1 VDSDD
6 ELDDFRY
13 EAPLENLISP
23 SEDLTLQ
30 EEENNNKAEERKTKQ
45 VWLSKACQQTNLSV
59 QVAQLLQLK

>member
-45 VWLSKACQQTNLSV
+45 VWLSKARQQTNLSV